1 MQVFFSK
8 KVNFLC
14 ICSNTQKVLFAK
26 TKAHDPYR
34 QMHSESH
41 AFSVSSI
48 YNTIYYLSAFNCLP
62 KAPIVR
68 ILASLSKTSSD

>member
-8 KVNFLC
+8 KANFLC
-14 ICSNTQKVLFAK
+14 TCSDTQKVLFVK

-41 AFSVSSI
+41 TFSVSSI
-48 YNTIYYLSAFNCLP
+48 IILSIRIQLP
-62 KAPIVR
+62 PKSTYRPHPCTPIKNF
-68 ILASLSKTSSD
+68 I

>member
-1 MQVFFSK
+1 MQVFFLK

-14 ICSNTQKVLFAK
+14 TCSDTQKVLFVK

-41 AFSVSSI
+41 TFSVSSI
-48 YNTIYYLSAFNCLP
+48 YNIILSIRIQLP
-62 KAPIVR
+62 PESAYRPHPCIPIKNF
-68 ILASLSKTSSD
+68 I